1 MIENMK
7 KKEEENCIVSV
18 CVRFSFHILIF
29 SRVFIDGLLKT
40 NHQQFF
46 LSFTSVTGDVHRIFL
61 SFV

>member
-1 MIENMK
+1 MK

-46 LSFTSVTGDVHRIFL
+46 LSFTSVTG
-61 SFV
+61 